1 VLDFQ
6 LKEHE
11 RFLLKFNQ
19 NFKRFDLDQDGVL
32 NERDF
37 RSLVLSMG
45 VLKDDVEV
53 EQLLHQIDPFNNQKM
68 TYSEIVALLSSHMVP
83 RDEGSG

>member
-53 EQLLHQIDPFNNQKM
+53 EQLLHQIDPFNN
-68 TYSEIVALLSSHMVP
+68 
-83 RDEGSG
+83 